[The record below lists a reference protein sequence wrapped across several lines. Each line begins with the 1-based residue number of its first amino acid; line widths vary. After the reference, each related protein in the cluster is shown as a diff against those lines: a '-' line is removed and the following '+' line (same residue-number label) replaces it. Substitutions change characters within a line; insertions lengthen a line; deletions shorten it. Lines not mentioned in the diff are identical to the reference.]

1 MDGLIAFIA
10 MATFVAFL
18 ATVVIFV
25 PDLDMIIVFGVVS
38 ALASWDFW
46 TSLRA
51 KREGGRS

>member
-38 ALASWDFW
+38 VFASWDFW
-46 TSLRA
+46 KSLRA
-51 KREGGRS
+51 KRESGRS